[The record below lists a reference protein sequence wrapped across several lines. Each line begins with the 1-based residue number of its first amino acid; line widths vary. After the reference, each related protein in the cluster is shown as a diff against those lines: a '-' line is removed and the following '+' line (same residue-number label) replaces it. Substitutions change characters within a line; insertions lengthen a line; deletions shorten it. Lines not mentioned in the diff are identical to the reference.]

1 MRALF
6 NTRGYARRWRDAGVA
21 IEQAA
26 AHVEAARSVVMAE
39 PVTQSDLQAAV
50 DRTFLWMMVWLG
62 GMLAVATAILATI
75 IRFRRGP
82 RRAL

>member
-1 MRALF
+1 LHTLF

-26 AHVEAARSVVMAE
+26 AHMEAARGFVVAE
-39 PVTQSDLQAAV
+39 PVTQRDLEAAV
-50 DRTFLWMMVWLG
+50 DRTFLCMMVLLG